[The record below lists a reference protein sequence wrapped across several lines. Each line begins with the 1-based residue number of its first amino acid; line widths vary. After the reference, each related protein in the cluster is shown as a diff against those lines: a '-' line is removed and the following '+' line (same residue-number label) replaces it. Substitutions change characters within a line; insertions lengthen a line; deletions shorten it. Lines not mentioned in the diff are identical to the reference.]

1 MRPPRLG
8 RRGWMA
14 GMFGFKTI
22 RQYERGVVFRWGRAL
37 PGLREPG
44 LTWVNPVT
52 DRLRKVNMQITAA
65 AVPGQDTITRD
76 NVTMRVDAVIYYRV
90 VDPVKAIVN
99 VQDYR
104 FAVAQVAATSLRAV
118 TGRSD
123 MDRLLSEREKVN
135 AELKDVID
143 EPTEQPWGIRVERV
157 EVRDVSLPEA
167 MKRSMSRQAEA
178 ERERRARII
187 GADGEYQA
195 ATKLAQAASV
205 MAADPAALQLRL
217 LQTVVEVA
225 AEKNSRIIVVPVP
238 VELLRFLDRVA
249 SVAGRA
255 YPSAREARPKPVL
268 PTGAGQDKNADRQS
282 PQSVLP

>member
-1 MRPPRLG
+1 
-8 RRGWMA
+8 
-14 GMFGFKTI
+14 MFGFKII

-37 PGLREPG
+37 PGIREPG
-44 LTWVNPVT
+44 LTWVNPFT

-99 VQDYR
+99 VQNYQ
-104 FAVAQVAATSLRAV
+104 FAVAQVAQTSLRAV

-123 MDRLLSEREKVN
+123 MDRLLSQREKVN

-167 MKRSMSRQAEA
+167 MKRSMSKQAEA

-225 AEKNSRIIVVPVP
+225 AEKNSRVIIVPVP
-238 VELLRFLDRVA
+238 VELLRFLDRITSA
-249 SVAGRA
+249 IDRA
-255 YPSAREARPKPVL
+255 HRSARDAQPQPAVQAEAGQHKKPV
-268 PTGAGQDKNADRQS
+268 RQS
-282 PQSVLP
+282 PPSPPP